1 MDASETLA
9 KKNIEC
15 EVIDLRTLRPLD
27 ETAFLESVKKTHRAV
42 VIDEGWRSGSLSAE
56 ICARIQE
63 KVFYD
68 LDAPV
73 QRVCSAEAPAPYAKH
88 LEDASLPS
96 AGKIVACVEGI
107 IHTNG

>member
-1 MDASETLA
+1 MAIHA
-9 KKNIEC
+9 
-15 EVIDLRTLRPLD
+15 RRG
-27 ETAFLESVKKTHRAV
+27 RAMQ
-42 VIDEGWRSGSLSAE
+42 GYSGKPCGSLSAE

-63 KVFYD
+63 KAFYD
-68 LDAPV
+68 LDARV

-107 IHTNG
+107 CRTGASPLCGVNMASRNA